1 MLSKTDQS
9 KLRNHL
15 FRHLDGIGM
24 APTAFALWE
33 KGVLQYLLDHK
44 QVSLDELVSKF
55 EANSGYLNV
64 ALRLLCSQGWLQQ
77 HVDNEKDEIT
87 FSTSEL
93 STLAF
98 SHINLYKDAVSL
110 LKFSEQFHPRK
121 FEVEPFKV
129 LEKIFTDYKNNYSI
143 TYSENELERGVQEQI
158 LSHIEGII
166 IGPTIVHLG
175 MSGMFHKYF
184 MEARFKPEEFHK
196 DPESFTRLLD
206 IFTHLHWFTK
216 QNGTYQFTETGLFYA
231 KRASAYGVTVSYIPT
246 FRKLDELIFGNPKML
261 KEAKPGEPEK
271 HVDREM
277 NVWGSGGAH
286 SSYFKVVDEIVIELF
301 NKPIDEQP
309 KGILDMGCG
318 NGAFLQHLFDVIE
331 KQTARGKVLDEHPLI
346 LVGADYNEAALKI
359 TKGNLI
365 QADIW
370 AKVVWGD
377 IGRPDLLAQD
387 LNENY
392 GVELKELLNVRTFLD
407 HNRIWQEPKTINES
421 RISQSTGAF
430 AFEGKR
436 INNNLVEDSLL
447 EHFQKW
453 APFVQKFG
461 LLIIELHTVS
471 PDLVA
476 QNLGRTAASAY
487 DATHGYSDQ
496 YIVEVEVFNKILAE
510 AGLYPNNKNFRKFP
524 DSDLATV
531 TVNLFSGNE

>member
-1 MLSKTDQS
+1 
-9 KLRNHL
+9 
-15 FRHLDGIGM
+15 M